1 MNAIT
6 QMNISADSSL
16 TDLVSLA
23 RQVVKDLDHISV
35 ALSGGQDVLVKA
47 REKAVAELS
56 LFFVEVRRHED
67 IDLKVRQS
75 CAEGIE
81 ELLDMYD
88 CERAIKIIHRLPAA
102 ALAFGTIALALQSI
116 DRCKHP
122 LYCAVWSALQSP
134 FFFSIERPWFREL
147 EALWLFSRLRKDCS
161 SRLPAHSTAILFKRT
176 HPIFLRRED
185 MYAKTHV
192 AMYLT
197 DFGRHKPTGF
207 DAETLRLS
215 LSHDLAWSLAMADW
229 DFT

>member
-1 MNAIT
+1 
-6 QMNISADSSL
+6 
-16 TDLVSLA
+16 
-23 RQVVKDLDHISV
+23 
-35 ALSGGQDVLVKA
+35 
-47 REKAVAELS
+47 
-56 LFFVEVRRHED
+56 
-67 IDLKVRQS
+67 
-75 CAEGIE
+75 
-81 ELLDMYD
+81 MYD

-147 EALWLFSRLRKDCS
+147 EALWLFSRLRKDSS

-185 MYAKTHV
+185 MYAKTHI

-197 DFGRHKPTGF
+197 DFGHHKPTGF

-229 DFT
+229 DLLGELLMTTCYSLARAPAWQSICEAVLDAVLRGSGLYPLRRLIQLTRAHRRA

>member
-1 MNAIT
+1 
-6 QMNISADSSL
+6 MNISADSSL

-102 ALAFGTIALALQSI
+102 ALAFGTIAVSASVHRPLQA
-116 DRCKHP
+116 P
-122 LYCAVWSALQSP
+122 
-134 FFFSIERPWFREL
+134 
-147 EALWLFSRLRKDCS
+147 
-161 SRLPAHSTAILFKRT
+161 
-176 HPIFLRRED
+176 PILRRL
-185 MYAKTHV
+185 V
-192 AMYLT
+192 
-197 DFGRHKPTGF
+197 RPTVSF
-207 DAETLRLS
+207 FLLD
-215 LSHDLAWSLAMADW
+215 
-229 DFT
+229 